1 VGAKMEY
8 MDLQFAFPINDFS
21 VDELNLKRD
30 IEDISTTTLINGRKV
45 INIDVSK
52 VSLEEGW
59 KIVAYCKNKIKE

>member
-1 VGAKMEY
+1 MEY
-8 MDLQFAFPINDFS
+8 MDLQFAFPLNDFS
-21 VDELNLKRD
+21 VEELNLKRD

-59 KIVAYCKNKIKE
+59 KIVSYVKGKIK

>member
-1 VGAKMEY
+1 
-8 MDLQFAFPINDFS
+8 MDDIN
-21 VDELNLKRD
+21 VDEWKLQRD